1 VVLARRLSDLK
12 AATPMAP
19 AGEGL
24 CSCSSAYPPTMP
36 PRCAT
41 SSPVFGTAARVRDS
55 YVRHAHRNQK

>member
-24 CSCSSAYPPTMP
+24 RSCSSAYPP
-36 PRCAT
+36 
-41 SSPVFGTAARVRDS
+41 
-55 YVRHAHRNQK
+55 